1 MDIRRWPLG
10 KIGLALIA
18 IALAAYYCAQL
29 NLGALEL
36 LRFLVGI
43 LALWLPIGAW
53 LYVLLRKEVPDRIIR
68 LAFSASG
75 SYALT
80 TLLYFAA
87 ATLNSSWLFYSTEAV
102 AVAALMYYTI
112 KNGPTFESLLR
123 GSSRFDW
130 VLAALIAASMSI
142 VAA

>member
-18 IALAAYYCAQL
+18 SSLGAYYCVQL

-36 LRFLVGI
+36 LRFIVGT
-43 LALWLPIGAW
+43 LALWLPVGGW
-53 LYVLLRKEVPDRIIR
+53 LYVLLRKEVPDRIVR
-68 LAFSASG
+68 LAFSAGG

-80 TLLYFAA
+80 TLFYFAA

-102 AVAALMYYTI
+102 AMQNEHPGDGNTYHAI
-112 KNGPTFESLLR
+112 
-123 GSSRFDW
+123 
-130 VLAALIAASMSI
+130 
-142 VAA
+142 